1 MNGPGWAMRWPGLIL
16 GLILSVVLAN
26 ACRRAAEP
34 PREPGPTRVV
44 VSIPPLEGLCRPLLP
59 DDAEVRVL
67 VQAGRSPHGFEPTPS
82 DIAAVGRADLVVLV
96 GMGIESSLP
105 PSVRSGERVLVMA
118 EALGL
123 DEGGPEAH
131 ADHDHEHAEGDADP
145 HLWLDPVLVEAFLP
159 TLAER
164 VGEAL
169 RRAGSGAPAEGSL
182 HDAPAAQLERV
193 RAIDREYREQLAP
206 SAGAAIITHHAAWS
220 RLAGRYGFQI
230 VGVIQQAEE
239 LEPSPGHLAEV
250 IAAGREHRVAAV
262 FTESQLDARLAHR
275 VAEQIDAPVGTL
287 DPLGHGD
294 WEAMMRENLE
304 TLVTL
309 MRSGDE

>member
-1 MNGPGWAMRWPGLIL
+1 MNGPGWRMRSVGLIL
-16 GLILSVVLAN
+16 GLILGMVLTP
-26 ACRRAAEP
+26 ACQRAADP
-34 PREPGPTRVV
+34 PREPGPIRVV

-82 DIAAVGRADLVVLV
+82 DIAAIGRADLVVLV

-105 PSVRSGERVLVMA
+105 PSVRSGERVLAMA
-118 EALGL
+118 EALGI
-123 DEGGPEAH
+123 EEAGGQAH
-131 ADHDHEHAEGDADP
+131 ADHDHAHAEGDADP
-145 HLWLDPVLVEAFLP
+145 HLWLDPVLVEAFIP

-164 VGEAL
+164 VREVQL
-169 RRAGSGAPAEGSL
+169 RAGSGGPTEEPVR
-182 HDAPAAQLERV
+182 DAAAAQLERV

-206 SAGAAIITHHAAWS
+206 YAGAAIITHHAAWS

-239 LEPSPGHLAEV
+239 IEPSPGQLAEV
-250 IAAGREHRVAAV
+250 IAAGREHRVVAV
-262 FTESQLDARLAHR
+262 FTESQLDARLANR
-275 VAEQIDAPVGTL
+275 VAEQIGAPVGTL

-294 WEAMMRENLE
+294 WEAMMRENLG

>member
-1 MNGPGWAMRWPGLIL
+1 MNGPGWAKRLTGLIPVLTL
-16 GLILSVVLAN
+16 GLVFAN
-26 ACRRAAEP
+26 ACQRAADS
-34 PREPGPTRVV
+34 PREPGPIRVV

-82 DIAAVGRADLVVLV
+82 DIAAIGRADLVVLV
-96 GMGIESSLP
+96 GMGIESPLP
-105 PSVRSGERVLVMA
+105 ASARSGERVLVMA
-118 EALGL
+118 DALGI
-123 DEGGPEAH
+123 DEGGAQAH
-131 ADHDHEHAEGDADP
+131 ADHDHAHAEGDADP
-145 HLWLDPVLVEAFLP
+145 HLWLDPVLVEEFIP

-164 VGEAL
+164 VGEVQL
-169 RRAGSGAPAEGSL
+169 RAGSGGPAEGSV
-182 HDAPAAQLERV
+182 HDAAAVQLERV

-206 SAGAAIITHHAAWS
+206 YAGAAIITHHAAWS
-220 RLAGRYGFQI
+220 RLAGRYALEV

-250 IAAGREHRVAAV
+250 IAAGKEHRVAAV
-262 FTESQLDARLAHR
+262 FTESQLDARLAQR

-294 WEAMMRENLE
+294 WEAMMRENLG
-304 TLVTL
+304 TLVAA